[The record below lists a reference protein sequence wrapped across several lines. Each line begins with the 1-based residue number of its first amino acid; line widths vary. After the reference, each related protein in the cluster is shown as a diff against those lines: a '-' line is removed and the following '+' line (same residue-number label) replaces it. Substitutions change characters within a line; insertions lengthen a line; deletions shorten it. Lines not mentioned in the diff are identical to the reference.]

1 MLSECGSKSLGDPIQ
16 GVQEATNVL
25 TIIPI
30 ALHLLA
36 TVHCARGFVVG
47 VDTITVHQWNV
58 RQEMRAATFPLK
70 DLPLCSHLSLPVFF
84 PDCTEAH

>member
-58 RQEMRAATFPLK
+58 RWGALV
-70 DLPLCSHLSLPVFF
+70 CSKFF
-84 PDCTEAH
+84 QALWFL